1 METVLRYV
9 ELIVKPSTTA
19 QDIRKDRIIYGE
31 WANTHAANPGAFVL
45 GASYFRYIEN
55 PIRMSTLN
63 ETASAHMGF
72 NASRVSSLYQNDL
85 TEVRVNAL
93 CGYMLIRYA

>member
-1 METVLRYV
+1 
-9 ELIVKPSTTA
+9 
-19 QDIRKDRIIYGE
+19 
-31 WANTHAANPGAFVL
+31 
-45 GASYFRYIEN
+45 
-55 PIRMSTLN
+55 
-63 ETASAHMGF
+63 MGF